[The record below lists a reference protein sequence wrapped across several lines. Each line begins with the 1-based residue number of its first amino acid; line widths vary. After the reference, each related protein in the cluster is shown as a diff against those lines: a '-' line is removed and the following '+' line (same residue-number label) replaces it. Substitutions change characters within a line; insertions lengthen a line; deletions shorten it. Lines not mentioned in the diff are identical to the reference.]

1 MQQKDLH
8 TKQRTK
14 QRIELFKKVTIYL
27 HNNFG
32 KVKIE
37 RKYS

>member
-14 QRIELFKKVTIYL
+14 QRIKLFKKVTIYL
-27 HNNFG
+27 W
-32 KVKIE
+32 KSKDRKKI
-37 RKYS
+37 